1 MDSNI
6 KISVN
11 GIPLNLKTFVFSGGE
26 VQVRIL
32 NVKDIPENGPK
43 NVEIFAKI
51 YNSNQLMELLLY
63 TNALEESSTTPL
75 DKINLICPYLPYARQ
90 DRVCYEGE
98 AFSLKVI
105 CELFNSIRY
114 NKIEAWDVHSTYPI
128 YHLSS
133 LRNITAADLI
143 KKYFFDSLKK
153 YEYVVSPDKGAV
165 TRAQEVSYLFEN
177 KLLKAEKVRDPNT
190 GAIVKTVVHLEGE
203 NPQGKSSLIV
213 DDICDG
219 GRTFIELAKE
229 LKDVGFSKI
238 GLYVTH
244 GIFSKGFGVFD
255 GLIDEIYTP
264 NLFPNKEEIPSF
276 VKTVVS

>member
-6 KISVN
+6 RISVN
-11 GIPLNLKTFVFSGGE
+11 DIPLNLKTFVFSGGE

-32 NVKDIPENGPK
+32 NVKDIPETGPK
-43 NVEIFAKI
+43 NAEIFAKI
-51 YNSNQLMELLLY
+51 YNSDQLMELFLY
-63 TNALEESSTTPL
+63 TSVLQDSVKTE
-75 DKINLICPYLPYARQ
+75 KINLTCPYLPYARQ
-90 DRVCYEGE
+90 DRACYEGE
-98 AFSLKVI
+98 AFSLKVL
-105 CELFNSIRY
+105 CEML
-114 NKIEAWDVHSTYPI
+114 NKLQYKKIDVWDVHSPYSL
-128 YHLSS
+128 YHLSC

-143 KKYFFDSLKK
+143 KKYFFDSLKQ
-153 YEYVVSPDKGAV
+153 YQYVVSPDKGAV
-165 TRAQEVSYLFEN
+165 QRAYEVSCLLQN

-190 GAIVKTVVHLEGE
+190 GAILRTAVLLGDEKPV
-203 NPQGKSSLIV
+203 NSSSIIV

-229 LKDVGFSKI
+229 LKAVGFSKI

-264 NLFPNKEEIPSF
+264 NLFPNKEEVPSF